1 VKAVSLGFGS
11 RLAVAMAAVLVSTT
25 TVVAQQVAT
34 DTFNR
39 AAYDTIASANSSESI
54 PDGTRITAQNWQQY
68 QKFMSLALRA
78 FFSGKYFF
86 HIDDP
91 SNFYIEVG
99 PTRPLLPPLEYR
111 EDTEKYNQ
119 QTKLV
124 PVGTE
129 GGYTVEGYVAGQP
142 FPKPSAP
149 NMAEKILYDAYY
161 QYAPAVLW
169 NYWDGYQMDK
179 YMNMAPAVSQI
190 IYFNLAHAS
199 DPGYPRANPAGRGY
213 FYSEWVQQL
222 LPEQSKYQTALI
234 LLPDDPSRGQE
245 LYVFLPSLRR
255 SLRLSASARCAPI
268 AGTDWANDDSKDGMN
283 RIPTQFKVDLIG
295 DKKILALVH
304 EDGTLRGD
312 PKNFYTG
319 HSSPFHKAVT
329 GKWELRDVWVIDEA
343 PLPSLVNGY
352 CYSHDIF
359 YIDKELYA
367 LVQNEYYDRSG
378 KLWKIQISNR
388 TQDPVNGFKEDHIT
402 IPAGDEPVW
411 IYDLQNSHMSYA
423 YPRGYTKVGRDVPAQ
438 LQDIPIYALPS
449 GLNQIMR

>member
-1 VKAVSLGFGS
+1 MKAVSWKIVPALAIAIVTAFTASAAFG
-11 RLAVAMAAVLVSTT
+11 
-25 TVVAQQVAT
+25 QQLAT
-34 DTFNR
+34 DSFNR
-39 AAYDTIASANSSESI
+39 AAYDTLAPADSTESI
-54 PDGTRITAQNWQQY
+54 PDGTRITAQNWHQY
-68 QKFMSLALRA
+68 EKFLSLAMRA
-78 FFSGKYFF
+78 FFSGKYFW

-91 SNFYIEVG
+91 ANFYIEVG
-99 PTRPLLPPLEYR
+99 PTRPLPAPLEYR
-111 EDTEKYNQ
+111 SDTEKYSQ
-119 QTKLV
+119 SVKLV
-124 PVGTE
+124 PVKE
-129 GGYTVEGYVAGQP
+129 GAYTVEGYVAGQP
-142 FPKPSAP
+142 FPKVSEP
-149 NMAEKILYDAYY
+149 NMAEKILYNAYY

-179 YMNMAPAVSQI
+179 YMNIAPAVSQI
-190 IYFNLAHAS
+190 VYFNLAHNS
-199 DPGYPRANPAGRGY
+199 DPGYPRSNPSVRGY

-283 RIPTQFKVDLIG
+283 RIPTQFKADLIG
-295 DKKILALVH
+295 SKKILALVH

-329 GKWELRDVWVIDEA
+329 GKWELRDVWVIDEV
-343 PLPSLVNGY
+343 PLPSLASGY
-352 CYSHDIF
+352 CYTHDVF

-367 LVQNEYYDRSG
+367 VLQNEYYDRSE

-388 TQDPVNGFKEDHIT
+388 TQDPVHGFKEDQIT

-411 IYDLQNSHMSYA
+411 IYDLQNSHQSYA
-423 YPRGYTKVGRDVPAQ
+423 YPRGYTKIGKDVPAQ
-438 LQDIPIYALPS
+438 FQDISTYSMPS